1 MCVACSAYCM
11 LIVACGAPAVYAQ
24 SSDVKIS
31 VTSLSPPRVVVEG
44 TRQAATSTW
53 SFRNSYAGVVGI
65 GDRVSNLSLSD
76 RNGANVEV
84 RKDAPGE
91 YKSNRDA
98 VHYRYEVNLSPP
110 AAATSASHVS
120 WLTSENGVL
129 MLGDLLPLSAI
140 HNVRVRLVLPGNW
153 KAISAET
160 KAGDKE
166 YIVADAEQGIIY
178 IARELREQRTRVN
191 GITFVLGATGAWAF
205 SDSEA
210 SDLMRDIINEHQRVT
225 GGEPKGD
232 ALIVLAPFPSVASP
246 FTWSAETRGRTV
258 FLLSGNVPSKTAALA
273 HLSVP
278 LAHELFHLWVPHGLS
293 LSGEYDWFYEGWTL
307 YQAMR
312 VGMTLGYLNFQD
324 YLNALGRAFDGY
336 HALKYRTQLS
346 LIDLSKRRWTNGQ
359 GLIYNKGMLTAF
371 LFDLTLRHR
380 TRGKRSVAN
389 IYREL
394 FEGYSSKNDSATG
407 NDVIIKLLNRNLGS
421 ADFTKLYIESPTDV
435 DLLSALQS
443 FGLEVRQT
451 GARTHINV
459 AKSLTKQ
466 QHDLLRGLG
475 YNARVDTVTRGN
487 RGQQWQETAYANRSC
502 VAVTGAAENSFLL
515 SRILATQKP
524 FSANRSSQK
533 SADELHKAS
542 LGCRSNFTR

>member
-1 MCVACSAYCM
+1 MCITSIAYCV
-11 LIVACGAPAVYAQ
+11 LLVACGASAIYAQ
-24 SSDVKIS
+24 SPDVKIAI
-31 VTSLSPPRVVVEG
+31 TSLSPPRVAVEG
-44 TRQAATSTW
+44 TRQAATSAW

-65 GDRVSNLSLSD
+65 GDRISNLSLSD
-76 RNGANVEV
+76 ANGASVEV

-91 YKSNRDA
+91 YKSNRAA
-98 VHYRYEVNLSPP
+98 VHYRYEINLSPP

-129 MLGDLLPLSAI
+129 MLGDLLPLAPLL
-140 HNVRVRLVLPGNW
+140 NVRVRLMLPGNW
-153 KAISAET
+153 KAVSAET
-160 KAGDKE
+160 KADDKE
-166 YIVADAEQGIIY
+166 YVIANAEQGVIY

-191 GITFVLGATGAWAF
+191 EINFVIGVTGAWAF
-205 SDSEA
+205 SDNEA
-210 SDLMRDIINEHQRVT
+210 SDLMRDIINEHRRVT
-225 GGEPKGD
+225 GGNPKGN

-258 FLLSGNVPSKTAALA
+258 FLLSGKVLSKTAALA

-312 VGMTLGYLNFQD
+312 VGMTLGYINFQD
-324 YLNALGRAFDGY
+324 YLNALGRSFDGY
-336 HALKYRTQLS
+336 HALKYHTQLS
-346 LIDLSKRRWTNGQ
+346 LIDLSKRRWTSGQ

-380 TRGKRSVAN
+380 TKGKQSVAH

-394 FEGYSSKNDSATG
+394 FEGYSSKDDSATG
-407 NDVIIKLLNRNLGS
+407 NDVIIKLLNRSLGS
-421 ADFTKLYIESPTDV
+421 SDFTKLYIESSTDI
-435 DLLSALQS
+435 DLPSALQS

-451 GARTHINV
+451 GARTHIHV

-475 YNARVDTVTRGN
+475 YNARVDTVTREN
-487 RGQQWQETAYANRSC
+487 RVSSGKKLFTQIE
-502 VAVTGAAENSFLL
+502 AV
-515 SRILATQKP
+515 
-524 FSANRSSQK
+524 
-533 SADELHKAS
+533 
-542 LGCRSNFTR
+542 